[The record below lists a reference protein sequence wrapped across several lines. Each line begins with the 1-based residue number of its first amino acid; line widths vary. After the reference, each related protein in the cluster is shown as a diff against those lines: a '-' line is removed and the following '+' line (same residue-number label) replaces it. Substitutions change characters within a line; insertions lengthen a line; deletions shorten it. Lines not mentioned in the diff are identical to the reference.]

1 MRYNHLDM
9 LPEKAFS
16 PVGKRMTLEGG
27 GGGGQTQ
34 TSQTGIDPM
43 LKPYI
48 SYGLTEAQN
57 LYKGNTP
64 QYYGGQMYV
73 SPSQATQQALQANT
87 NRALTGNPLLTSAQA
102 NLGNLQTAT
111 NVANPMY
118 ANIYNNAQTSPNLAN
133 AVYGGMATGALR
145 NQATP
150 QYQNLYGSANTTPS
164 LSGDVYSNL
173 AAGNITNA
181 ANPYNQATA
190 SGSYLNSNPYFNQ
203 ALGGAAQAA
212 QTNYYDAI
220 KQAQGGAAQAG
231 RYGSNVS
238 ADLQNRAATT
248 LANTL
253 ANKYGE
259 LAFQNYGNERGLQEA
274 AMGRLGSLS
283 QSDIANQLAGATN
296 LAQAG
301 QNTFANQLAAT
312 QGLANVSQQ
321 NLANQMAGAQA
332 LTGVGQQQL
341 ANQLQAAGGLAS
353 TSAADLSR
361 QLAAG
366 QAAPTLAAAD
376 YNDIN
381 QLLKS
386 GQAMEEYQQKAL
398 DADINKFNYQQNLP
412 YSKLSTYLG
421 SVYGAPQG
429 SVTQSTTSGGK
440 IVCTAMNEAYGF
452 GSFRQA
458 IWLKHSASMPNAK
471 TVEKGYHTLF
481 LPVVAYAFNG
491 NPNVVRNAVRSVAEH
506 IARHRTADLWK
517 EMRGKKRDPLG
528 RIYRAVIEPLCFV
541 VGKVKGC

>member
-48 SYGLTEAQN
+48 SYGLNEAQN
-57 LYKGNTP
+57 LYRSATP
-64 QYYGGQMYV
+64 QYYQGQMYV
-73 SPSQATQQALQANT
+73 SPSQATQGAIQANT
-87 NRALTGNPLLTSAQA
+87 NRAMAGNPLLPAAQQQQQDVIS
-102 NLGNLQTAT
+102 GN
-111 NVANPMY
+111 
-118 ANIYNNAQTSPNLAN
+118 
-133 AVYGGMATGALR
+133 
-145 NQATP
+145 
-150 QYQNLYGSANTTPS
+150 
-164 LSGDVYSNL
+164 
-173 AAGNITNA
+173 
-181 ANPYNQATA
+181 
-190 SGSYLNSNPYFNQ
+190 YLNSNPYFNQ

-212 QTNYYDAI
+212 QTQYFDAI
-220 KQAQGGAAQAG
+220 KQAQGGASMAG
-231 RYGSNVS
+231 RYGSGVS

-248 LANTL
+248 MSNTL
-253 ANKYGE
+253 ANKYGD
-259 LAFQNYGNERGLQEA
+259 LAYQNYNQERARQEA
-274 AMGRLGSLS
+274 ASG
-283 QSDIANQLAGATN
+283 
-296 LAQAG
+296 
-301 QNTFANQLAAT
+301 
-312 QGLANVSQQ
+312 
-321 NLANQMAGAQA
+321 
-332 LTGVGQQQL
+332 
-341 ANQLQAAGGLAS
+341 
-353 TSAADLSR
+353 
-361 QLAAG
+361 
-366 QAAPTLAAAD
+366 AAPQLAAAD

-386 GQAMEEYQQKAL
+386 GQSMESYQQKAL
-398 DADINKFNYQQNLP
+398 DADVNKFNFEQNLP

-471 TVEKGYHTLF
+471 TIEKGYHALF

-491 NPNVVRNAVRSVAEH
+491 TPNAVRNAVRSIAEH

-541 VGKVKGC
+541 VGKVKGY